1 MPRQS
6 ETNHRLWP
14 WPGAKIHDE
23 TGGYASTNTPML
35 EWASL
40 PEAMHS
46 GGLLYGVCDG
56 LLLRQLQVFH
66 EHRQV

>member
-6 ETNHRLWP
+6 EANHRLWP

-23 TGGYASTNTPML
+23 TGGYASTNTRTL

-46 GGLLYGVCDG
+46 GGLLYGVCDR
-56 LLLRQLQVFH
+56 LLLRQPDVSH
-66 EHRQV
+66 GDRQV